1 MNTIEKKIDPE
12 YFDAI
17 ESGRKKFELRLG
29 DFNVAEG
36 DVLVLREFDR
46 EKQTYSGRSLE
57 KKVTYVR
64 KFDVNK
70 LWWPI
75 EDINQHGLQIINF
88 D

>member
-17 ESGRKKFELRLG
+17 ESGKKKFELRLG
-29 DFNVAEG
+29 DFDISEG
-36 DVLVLREFDR
+36 DILVLREFDR
-46 EKQTYSGRSLE
+46 EKQAYSGRSVE

-75 EDINQHGLQIINF
+75 EDINRHGLQIINLG
-88 D
+88 